1 MVFLGKIEPQDSYLL
16 YDGETLVLSR
26 SIRRI
31 NTPWSSHLSFDV
43 TFNCWSWNYKS
54 GLGARVIPTKT
65 QRTPIAASA
74 DLPQGEIEPSIF
86 FDEEAEQVKQKYLE
100 EQKKKKEAT
109 EMAMH
114 DRPALLQLEEE
125 TKQKQVSFSDVAEV

>member
-1 MVFLGKIEPQDSYLL
+1 MAY
-16 YDGETLVLSR
+16 Y
-26 SIRRI
+26 
-31 NTPWSSHLSFDV
+31 V

-54 GLGARVIPTKT
+54 GLGGRVIPTKT

-74 DLPQGEIEPSIF
+74 EFPQGEIEPSTF

-100 EQKKKKEAT
+100 EQKKEEEIT

-114 DRPALLQLEEE
+114 DKPSLLQFEEA
-125 TKQKQVSFSDVAEV
+125 TKKKQVSFGDVVEIGDEQPQTPVEPQGAHLNLISSSYAFNSNASVSFQR